1 MRIEFDADRWKA
13 VTRNYGAWWNGE
25 LERPLIPL
33 VIRNRD
39 PGRPRPDAPLLTQAT
54 CADLGI
60 PAEHLIDRIDYEL
73 SCCSFLGDAFPFVGM
88 ACFGP
93 GVLAAFLGAR
103 LDNSTGRVW
112 FHPPAELDI
121 RDIHFTFN
129 SDNIWFRRIRDIYA
143 AGMRRW
149 QGQVLMGMTDMGGVL
164 DVLSTFR
171 PSDKLL
177 LDLYD
182 HPDEVTRLAWEL
194 HDAWF
199 TCYEALNDVLQPHNP
214 GYSDWSGIY
223 SDRPSYIPQCDFC
236 YMIGPDMFDAF
247 VKPELAATC
256 RRLPNTIYHLD
267 GTGQLPHLE
276 SILSIA
282 DLKGVQWVPGTGKP
296 DCSNWPEV
304 YRRIRDAGK
313 LIQLY
318 GDFDVLDAVSAQ
330 LGSARGIHLKDA
342 VASDRESAIR
352 NLAMHG
358 IDN

>member
-1 MRIEFDADRWKA
+1 MSIDFDATRWQRIK
-13 VTRNYGAWWNGE
+13 TTYMQWWSYE
-25 LERPLIPL
+25 LSRPLVPVVL
-33 VIRNRD
+33 RDRD
-39 PGRPRPDAPLLTQAT
+39 PGRHRPDAPLLTQAN
-54 CADLGI
+54 CADLTI

-73 SCCSFLGDAFPFVGM
+73 SRCSFFGDAFPFVGM

-93 GVLAAFLGAR
+93 GVLAAFLGAK

-112 FHPPAELDI
+112 FHPPDERDI
-121 RDIHFTFN
+121 RDLHFKFN
-129 SDNIWFRRIRDIYA
+129 PDNVWFRRISDIYA
-143 AGMRRW
+143 AGMQRW
-149 QGQVLMGMTDMGGVL
+149 QGQVLMGMTDMGGIL

-182 HPDEVTRLAWEL
+182 YPEEVTRLTWEL
-194 HDAWF
+194 HEAWF
-199 TCYEALNDVLQPHNP
+199 ECYEALNNVLQPHNP

-223 SDRPSYIPQCDFC
+223 SDKPSYIPQCDFC

-247 VKPELAATC
+247 VKPELTATC
-256 RRLPNTIYHLD
+256 ARLPNTIYHLD

-276 SILSIA
+276 SILAIA

-296 DCSNWPEV
+296 DCANWPDV
-304 YRRIRDAGK
+304 YGKIRDAGK

-318 GDFDVLDAVSAQ
+318 GDFDVLDAVAAQ

-342 VASDRESAIR
+342 VASNRESAVGK
-352 NLAMHG
+352 LAKYG
-358 IDN
+358 IE